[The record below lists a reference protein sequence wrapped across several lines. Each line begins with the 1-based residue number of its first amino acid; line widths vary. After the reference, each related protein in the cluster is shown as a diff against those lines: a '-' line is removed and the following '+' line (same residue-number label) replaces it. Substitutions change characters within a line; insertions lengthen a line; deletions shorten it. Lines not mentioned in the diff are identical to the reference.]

1 MRMIKKRIKDDKVIG
16 LIGKIL
22 KATGKVGVPQ
32 GGVISPLFS
41 NIYLTCI
48 DKMFEKAIIETERRG
63 YQQIDYY
70 RFADDMVIMVNGHP
84 LLDWL
89 VKKAL
94 KRLKEGLALLK
105 VRLNQEKT
113 KIVDM
118 NKDETFDFLVFTYR
132 KVLTNTTNEMVLMTP
147 KKKKVQNLVD
157 KVRTYMKENVGL
169 KVNEM
174 LKGLNEIL
182 RGWVNYYRIGH
193 SSRTFS
199 KIRNWVEKK

>member
-1 MRMIKKRIKDDKVIG
+1 
-16 LIGKIL
+16 
-22 KATGKVGVPQ
+22 
-32 GGVISPLFS
+32 
-41 NIYLTCI
+41 
-48 DKMFEKAIIETERRG
+48 
-63 YQQIDYY
+63 
-70 RFADDMVIMVNGHP
+70 MVNGHP

-157 KVRTYMKENVGL
+157 KVRTYMKENVSL

-174 LKGLNEIL
+174 VKG
-182 RGWVNYYRIGH
+182 
-193 SSRTFS
+193 
-199 KIRNWVEKK
+199 